1 MADQAWNGLPYG
13 HFGNAFYQTDEQIWK
28 FERTPGL
35 PRILESVGD
44 AELAVP
50 PSRSSGCQHS
60 TTKNMEQSSIR
71 YAKQTSDLVKLVPA
85 LQPATRSLQPLLHAS
100 EAVEN
105 ATARHDPLQGALL
118 SFGRIFDASTRRSTQ
133 VAAFVSGPS
142 GSDLRVVQVQ
152 LQKQGWD
159 DSRDVWLEMP
169 VISGEEAVWRSGS
182 SPIQQVCFAQP
193 VESGENLLAV
203 RTTSQVLIF
212 KPILRKA
219 GPNRLQLKLLFE
231 ALTADNDDVSFAD
244 VAFNPWFPRQF
255 AIIDQTARWRIWEF
269 RSRESSE
276 ASCVHSSAT
285 DAESVPES
293 GVNDGWARLMWICNP
308 SVILVATRRAVT
320 LHDVTASL
328 SKLQDIDANVSGVS
342 GWALDVA
349 GVPSDP
355 GRALILTTSQ
365 IHVVSV
371 KDRNGEVRAQPT
383 MCIKHFKNPEDIT
396 LRFMLFRDEN
406 GMGLV

>member
-1 MADQAWNGLPYG
+1 MHLLGVQ
-13 HFGNAFYQTDEQIWK
+13 H
-28 FERTPGL
+28 
-35 PRILESVGD
+35 
-44 AELAVP
+44 
-50 PSRSSGCQHS
+50 RS
-60 TTKNMEQSSIR
+60 
-71 YAKQTSDLVKLVPA
+71 
-85 LQPATRSLQPLLHAS
+85 PLLCPAHQVVICAS
-100 EAVEN
+100 YKCN
-105 ATARHDPLQGALL
+105 CRN
-118 SFGRIFDASTRRSTQ
+118 R
-133 VAAFVSGPS
+133 
-142 GSDLRVVQVQ
+142 
-152 LQKQGWD
+152 
-159 DSRDVWLEMP
+159 
-169 VISGEEAVWRSGS
+169 AVWRSGS

-355 GRALILTTSQ
+355 GFLSRIGMVRCVRSPLCVSSTSKTPR
-365 IHVVSV
+365 ISPFASCCSEMKMVWDSS
-371 KDRNGEVRAQPT
+371 DFSCND
-383 MCIKHFKNPEDIT
+383 C
-396 LRFMLFRDEN
+396 
-406 GMGLV
+406 